1 MKNNIIIIKEH
12 CKSVIIGKIHFMF
25 SGRPI
30 QFGNLTFVWRSP
42 KDDKGP
48 VKFSTSIV
56 YKGQFMIIEAKING
70 SRIKNGGEVPYQAF
84 PVRVIHHT
92 IASI

>member
-1 MKNNIIIIKEH
+1 
-12 CKSVIIGKIHFMF
+12 MF

-84 PVRVIHHT
+84 PVRAIYHT
-92 IASI
+92 IQAYN

>member
-1 MKNNIIIIKEH
+1 MYKLAKT
-12 CKSVIIGKIHFMF
+12 HFMF

-48 VKFSTSIV
+48 VMFSTSIV
-56 YKGQFMIIEAKING
+56 YKGQFMIIEARING

-84 PVRVIHHT
+84 PVRAIYQT
-92 IASI
+92 ICST

>member
-1 MKNNIIIIKEH
+1 
-12 CKSVIIGKIHFMF
+12 MF

-56 YKGQFMIIEAKING
+56 YKGQFMIIEARING

-84 PVRVIHHT
+84 PVGAFIIQFLVYN
-92 IASI
+92 